1 MGVVGGEGEGRAVY
15 PPLHKYSR
23 DHNRVGL
30 RRLVIKR
37 RRQVDDL
44 AGDGE
49 LHRIYEAI
57 RKSVIVSISG
67 R

>member
-1 MGVVGGEGEGRAVY
+1 MGDDGEGGAVY

-49 LHRIYEAI
+49 RRRTYEAI
-57 RKSVIVSISG
+57 RKRVTVSISG